1 MPLANSNS
9 PTRPSDD
16 PINIW
21 NQALPVIDN
30 YRLCDLDCYYQVLL
44 LFLLLLLQIPAGRP
58 WTSAFDLTYI
68 SIPITT
74 RAQHIGPLAVA
85 RQGLSIAVASQYGLL
100 RSNRLVVTLP
110 SGAVDVDILSIT
122 PVLSSAKPSLRTTQQ
137 SSMPII
143 RNPFRRNDENVRV
156 NSANEKADVAVPPR
170 SIDIKEPTE
179 YKLSG

>member
-110 SGAVDVDILSIT
+110 SGAVDVDIIVHYPRAIFSKTIASHNAT
-122 PVLSSAKPSLRTTQQ
+122 IQHAYYPESFPSQ
-137 SSMPII
+137 
-143 RNPFRRNDENVRV
+143 
-156 NSANEKADVAVPPR
+156 
-170 SIDIKEPTE
+170 
-179 YKLSG
+179 